1 MRALVAGLWPH
12 RPTSPNATKP
22 VEIALAMDQGLIHP
36 RSMVVDTPR
45 HFGGYNPENYDGEF
59 AGPISATDA
68 LARSR
73 NVPAVALAA
82 QFVRPTFYEFLKCG
96 GVALP
101 HEEAFYG
108 LALPLGGGEV
118 TMEELVRI
126 YAALANGGRLRPL
139 RRTLFD
145 TPELGVRLVSPE
157 TAFLA
162 LEMLGHVP
170 RPGVGSAAGSEG
182 VYWKTGTSMG
192 FRDAWSVAVFDHYV
206 LAVWVGNFDGRRNPA
221 FIGRTCAGPL
231 LFQVID
237 TMRLQG
243 RARPPPLRPPTVANL
258 QQVGFCAVTGQLPT
272 AACSPRTT
280 GWFMPGISPI
290 TPCEVHREILVETAT
305 GLRVPADDGTL
316 TVRREVCEFWP
327 SDLLALFEKAGLP
340 RRPSRP
346 ARVWR

>member
-1 MRALVAGLWPH
+1 MTEAIKLNTGTKTIRILPTPQKLSAHAGQATFFGFLALRKVRALVAGLWPH

-243 RARPPPLRPPTVANL
+243 RARPPPSAALRARLGCGDDRAHRQAAADRVA
-258 QQVGFCAVTGQLPT
+258 GERSRRCAGQ
-272 AACSPRTT
+272 R
-280 GWFMPGISPI
+280 
-290 TPCEVHREILVETAT
+290 
-305 GLRVPADDGTL
+305 
-316 TVRREVCEFWP
+316 
-327 SDLLALFEKAGLP
+327 
-340 RRPSRP
+340 
-346 ARVWR
+346 